1 MSSSE
6 SKPERFSPDWNAALE
21 RFLDA
26 GQRLL
31 ANNRDREALAEFSE
45 AGEKIGWIVP
55 IKKSE

>member
-1 MSSSE
+1 MSPTE
-6 SKPERFSPDWNAALE
+6 SKLERFSPEWNEALQ

-31 ANNRDREALAEFSE
+31 ANNHDHEALGEFSE
-45 AGEKIGWIVP
+45 AGQKLGWIVP